1 MKHFAITLLLA
12 ALMVVPTFAE
22 ASETLPECPRG
33 KEWKDKI
40 KAEKIAFFT
49 SELQLTPQEAEKFW
63 PIYNQTTQERDRYH
77 HQARQDMK
85 ALNAAIEHNASE
97 AQIKQLLD
105 KYIQSA
111 DQCDNMR
118 NRVYEEVSKVL
129 PAIKTAKLFIAEEKF
144 MLRQFRALKKDNKEE

>member
-1 MKHFAITLLLA
+1 MKHFATTLLLA
-12 ALMVVPTFAE
+12 ALMVIPTFAE
-22 ASETLPECPRG
+22 ATEASPECQRG

-49 SELQLTPQEAEKFW
+49 SELQLTPHEAEVFW
-63 PIYNQTTQERDRYH
+63 PIYNQMTQERDKYH

-85 ALNAAIEHNASE
+85 ALNAAIEQNAGES
-97 AQIKQLLD
+97 QVKQLLE

-111 DQCDNMR
+111 DKCDNMR

-129 PAIKTAKLFIAEEKF
+129 PASKTAKLFIAEEKF
-144 MLRQFRALKKDNKEE
+144 MLRQFHALKKDSKEE